1 MLGIGSL
8 ILAKQSMM
16 VLITMVVV
24 AGVGLRASASLRSL
38 GRSSQRP
45 GGPYLP
51 PEATTLSHTYHHCSK
66 QRQGWPD
73 HCTGSGTSSAEWKQR
88 NSELVQIAEEPKRAK

>member
-24 AGVGLRASASLRSL
+24 AGVGLRASLRSL
-38 GRSSQRP
+38 GRSSQRL
-45 GGPYLP
+45 GGPHLP
-51 PEATTLSHTYHHCSK
+51 PEATTLSHTYHHTAQSRDK
-66 QRQGWPD
+66 AGQ
-73 HCTGSGTSSAEWKQR
+73 TSSAE
-88 NSELVQIAEEPKRAK
+88 